1 MDKNNQEVRF
11 LREKVRFYFKKNLMI
26 YSNRVENI
34 EIKNEAIMPQGT
46 FLLYLHCLPY
56 V

>member
-1 MDKNNQEVRF
+1 
-11 LREKVRFYFKKNLMI
+11 MI

-56 V
+56 VWSIDEALNRDCHSCKGS